1 MYVYIY
7 IPVYNIH
14 CTLYSVQC
22 TLEYILP
29 RYTYSIDKIFYYLS
43 AVYSVHYTVYTI
55 HGCVW
60 WVSLLV
66 CVSGSVYMWEVC
78 GITNVWRFVSLCVYA
93 VCVYT
98 SVRCMHVGRAVHVV
112 HTSHIYTL
120 PQYAHR
126 TRSRIHAPTY
136 AHTAH
141 THSHT
146 YTLRCSY
153 YWPRDSNGQHLGYIG
168 VEATSGPARGSWI
181 HPRWAMDVPWIHGH
195 PLTPAK
201 LIAFT
206 THTLLTPLPWANMI
220 YTINA
225 NAFPL

>member
-1 MYVYIY
+1 MGVCGGWVYLCVWAGVCICEMYVGSRMCEDSL
-7 IPVYNIH
+7 VY
-14 CTLYSVQC
+14 
-22 TLEYILP
+22 
-29 RYTYSIDKIFYYLS
+29 
-43 AVYSVHYTVYTI
+43 
-55 HGCVW
+55 
-60 WVSLLV
+60 V
-66 CVSGSVYMWEVC
+66 C
-78 GITNVWRFVSLCVYA
+78 A

-98 SVRCMHVGRAVHVV
+98 SVRCMHVVRAVHVV